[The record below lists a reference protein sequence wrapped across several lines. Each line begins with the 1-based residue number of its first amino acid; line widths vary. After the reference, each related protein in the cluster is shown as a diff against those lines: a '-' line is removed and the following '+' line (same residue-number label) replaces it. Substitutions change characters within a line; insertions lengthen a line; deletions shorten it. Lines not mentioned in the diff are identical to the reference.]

1 MIWSR
6 AIRGFAIVSCMATL
20 LACAT
25 DKGDKEIVPM
35 HEYVPSETHGWKAQD
50 EVETYDRESIFDYI
64 DGAGEVYLMYD
75 FRRVMVFRF
84 AKADQPNILAELF
97 DMGSPQDAFG
107 VFSHAR
113 EDEDQGIGQGSEY
126 RGGLLCFW
134 KSKFFVCIS
143 SERETPEAKKAV
155 QDLAGKIAEK
165 IKTTGARPELLD
177 YLPSEGLESNTVRYF
192 HKHTTLNYHYYTA
205 GENILNLGPQ
215 TEAALATYQPG
226 ETYLLCVR
234 YPDQEQAKEALN
246 SFLTAYIPEAEESG
260 IAEIEDG
267 KWVAA
272 RQDYT
277 FLVVVFDAPTKA
289 YARDLIKAAED
300 KLPESTSEERRNP

>member
-1 MIWSR
+1 MR
-6 AIRGFAIVSCMATL
+6 EF
-20 LACAT
+20 
-25 DKGDKEIVPM
+25 
-35 HEYVPSETHGWKAQD
+35 VPSEVNGWQAQD
-50 EVETYDRESIFDYI
+50 EAETYDRETIFDYI

-75 FRRVMVFRF
+75 FRKVMVFHFIR
-84 AKADQPNILAELF
+84 AEQPNILVELF

-155 QDLAGKIAEK
+155 QDLAEKIAGK

-215 TEAALATYQPG
+215 TEAVLATYQPD

-246 SFLTAYIPEAEESG
+246 SFLTAYVPEATKSG
-260 IAEIEDG
+260 IAETEDG
-267 KWVAA
+267 KWVAV
-272 RQDYT
+272 RQDHT
-277 FLVVVFDAPTKA
+277 FLVAVFDAPTEA
-289 YARDLIKAAED
+289 YAQDLIKAVED
-300 KLPESTSEERRNP
+300 RLPKLASEERRNP

>member
-1 MIWSR
+1 VIGPR
-6 AIRGFAIVSCMATL
+6 LTTAFAVITCLAAM
-20 LACAT
+20 LACAANER
-25 DKGDKEIVPM
+25 DREIISM
-35 HEYVPSETHGWKAQD
+35 REYVPSEMNGWKTQD
-50 EVETYDRESIFDYI
+50 EVETYNRESIFDYI

-75 FRRVMVFRF
+75 FRKVMVFRF
-84 AKADQPNILAELF
+84 AKADQPYILAELF

-113 EDEDQGIGQGSEY
+113 EGEDHGIGQGSEY

-143 SERETPEAKKAV
+143 LERETPEAKKAV
-155 QDLAGKIAEK
+155 QDLAGNIAEK

-177 YLPSEGLESNTVRYF
+177 YLPSEGLESNSVRYF

-234 YPDQEQAKEALN
+234 YPEQEQAKEALS

-260 IAEIEDG
+260 SAEIEDG

-272 RQDYT
+272 KQERA
-277 FLVVVFDAPTKA
+277 FVIVVFDAPTEA
-289 YARDLIKAAED
+289 YAQDLIKAVED
-300 KLPESTSEERRNP
+300 RLSELASEERRTP